1 MDKQNSRNSGRKIGS
16 RNKLSAKAKEN
27 LLELFEDNIKQ
38 LHKSINYVSPDERFV
53 KLKPIVKL
61 LCAGNDEVSN
71 NTRNLIYKS
80 LKGEFT
86 KTKFYLNQLSSDKRA
101 SELRQYMSYL
111 NKEQIENIFGSIKR

>member
-111 NKEQIENIFGSIKR
+111 NKEQIENIFGSIRR

>member
-1 MDKQNSRNSGRKIGS
+1 MQNSKNNGRKIGS

-27 LLELFEDNIKQ
+27 LLELFEDDIKQ
-38 LHKSINYVSPDERFV
+38 LHKNINYVSPDERFV
-53 KLKPIVKL
+53 RLKPIIKL
-61 LCAGNDEVSN
+61 LCTGNDEVSN
-71 NTRNLIYKS
+71 NTRNLIYES

>member
-71 NTRNLIYKS
+71 NTRNLIYES
-80 LKGEFT
+80 
-86 KTKFYLNQLSSDKRA
+86 
-101 SELRQYMSYL
+101 
-111 NKEQIENIFGSIKR
+111 

>member
-71 NTRNLIYKS
+71 NTRNLIYES

>member
-16 RNKLSAKAKEN
+16 RNKLSTKAKEN

-53 KLKPIVKL
+53 RLKPIIKL
-61 LCAGNDEVSN
+61 LCTGNDEISN
-71 NTRNLIYKS
+71 NTRNLIYES
-80 LKGEFT
+80 LKSEFT
-86 KTKFYLNQLSSDKRA
+86 KTKFYLNQLPSDKRA